1 MKQKKKQTP
10 WKQALLLLVCTATLA
25 VPILSGAGG
34 TAFQDP
40 IVAEAQGAYDDLAVD
55 LAAATA
61 FDDARDQA
69 RSDDAAADRFE
80 DNVTEILEGGRWG
93 NVGLF
98 VGPKGTSKNSDV
110 WSTFYSKVSMDVRQI
125 QTYDSW
131 SDEAFSKYKAFGEAV
146 QNLNS
151 NAKKSKGSS
160 ASIEEGLA
168 AVSNA
173 GMSIA
178 NLGTTLIQR
187 YNPAPVV
194 LSLIDA
200 NELNT
205 NPNNELVQMV
215 NRNTNLHEMF
225 TILGTTTGFGV
236 SMSFLIMFLIAFLY
250 VITSVLMTLINGRA
264 AGENIR
270 KAMVKALIGCVGI
283 PLVAKGLD
291 AGVDFLGMITTAAM
305 QDPTRNY
312 VEENLNLAD
321 WYACGFSMPSD
332 VSLEIDDTG
341 NFVFTRDDVR
351 AINEFTYDRI
361 VENMSNGISKDEAM
375 KKRMEQYFELSQ
387 AVPMGVGFSEPITK
401 DTDSS
406 RYGKPWLTTNFYI
419 ILDNFGSCS
428 ENGLMDGVESSE
440 DQHLANVGYFV
451 QNGLLMNKSGG
462 VYTVTGTGNSYGIS
476 PIAATN
482 LMRTTFT
489 GSSMI
494 VNDVSTMG
502 AVAFSVDNGVS
513 TSGDTSTNMGFLAK
527 FLATFSIVMAAVKGL
542 FTIFTA
548 GFGGLFSGSV
558 KSAFG
563 SSAGFGQALGGVIAL
578 VGGIFGISLIM
589 SISYELL
596 DEIYGVV
603 EGLISGTAAG
613 GTDILEPFR
622 DAVEGIFIFGP
633 LLAPVLKTVASLICN
648 LMCFLTLPKFGG
660 IPVTLFCQYLAELPH
675 RWAESAQQIENK
687 FTGDFRGGS
696 GHYGA
701 GGMGG
706 ASTMINQAANAG
718 SAQGRAIAAGLGTA
732 AGAVAA
738 FGMTKLGQKW
748 ERDHSDESSE
758 ENNNSSMADGGE
770 EQDPNAAP
778 ENQDVQREAQEA
790 EAARQDEAQSAAEDN
805 DSLEDNDTGGDTNI
819 QGDSVAEGDTGDTL
833 NGKEEIK
840 ESDMDTVNEQNSDET
855 TSENNDDLQ
864 ETVSDEYDQND
875 SMSAEAQVSDTATS
889 ETGTADTEIS
899 ETADSETS
907 TMADTDSAEE
917 LRSEQDNLADLDS
930 RTENHTDRSERSMS
944 QEGKGSKDG
953 VAGAS
958 TGGADRAGDARAR
971 SGSMAGSGKSASGSA
986 TDKKGMTS
994 TQRHNR
1000 NMRAIGKAL
1009 QAAGGHTTAGSMVAG
1024 VAAGAVHV
1032 GGGLVGAQNVT
1043 QRGVNAVRSGR
1054 QRRRD
1059 IQAGLGPNYTQN
1071 QQRQQQA
1078 NQAGRNAGGP
1088 GARPGTGAQG
1098 NNPQGQTRN
1107 DAQRQQ
1113 QMMMEEQQRRAEED
1127 AARRPRE

>member
-1 MKQKKKQTP
+1 MKQKKRKTP

-40 IVAEAQGAYDDLAVD
+40 VVAEAQGAYDDLAID

-61 FDDARDQA
+61 FDDARSLA
-69 RSDDAAADRFE
+69 RSDDAAAEQFQA
-80 DNVTEILEGGRWG
+80 NVTEIMNGNRWG

-98 VGPKGTSKNSDV
+98 VGPKGTSENSDV
-110 WSTFYSKVSMDVRQI
+110 WSTFYSKVSMDARQI
-125 QTYDSW
+125 KTYDSW
-131 SDEAFSKYKAFGEAV
+131 SDDAFSKYKAFGEAV
-146 QNLNS
+146 QNLS
-151 NAKKSKGSS
+151 ADAKKSKGSS

-168 AVSNA
+168 AVANA

-205 NPNNELVQMV
+205 NPNNELVKMV

-236 SMSFLIMFLIAFLY
+236 PMSFLIMFLIAFLY

-283 PLVAKGLD
+283 PLLAKGLD

-351 AINEFTYDRI
+351 AINEFTYDR
-361 VENMSNGISKDEAM
+361 VVGDMSNGSAKDTAM
-375 KKRMEQYFELSQ
+375 KERMEQYYELSQ
-387 AVPMGVGFSEPITK
+387 ANPMGVGFSEPITQ
-401 DTDSS
+401 DPDSS

-419 ILDNFGSCS
+419 ILDNFGSCN
-428 ENGLMDGVESSE
+428 EDGLMADVESSE
-440 DQHLANVGYFV
+440 DQHLADVGYFV

-462 VYTVTGTGNSYGIS
+462 VYTVTGTGKSYGIS

-489 GSSMI
+489 GSSMT

-502 AVAFSVDNGVS
+502 AVAFSIDNGVS
-513 TSGDTSTNMGFLAK
+513 TSGDTSTNMGFIAK
-527 FLATFSIVMAAVKGL
+527 FLATFAIVMAAVKGL
-542 FTIFTA
+542 VTIFTA

-558 KSAFG
+558 KGVFG
-563 SSAGFGQALGGVIAL
+563 SSAGFGQALGGIIAL
-578 VGGIFGISLIM
+578 VGGIFGIRLIM
-589 SISYELL
+589 SVSYELL
-596 DEIYGVV
+596 DELYGVV

-613 GTDILEPFR
+613 GTDILEPFQ
-622 DAVEGIFIFGP
+622 DAIYGIPLFGP
-633 LLAPVLKTVASLICN
+633 ALSGMFKTVATLLCN
-648 LMCFLTLPKFGG
+648 LLCMLTLPKFGG

-701 GGMGG
+701 GGMGST
-706 ASTMINQAANAG
+706 STMINQAANAG
-718 SAQGRAIAAGLGTA
+718 AAQGRAIAAGLGTA
-732 AGAVAA
+732 AGAIGA
-738 FGMTKLGQKW
+738 FGMTKIGQKW
-748 ERDHSDESSE
+748 ERSHSDESSE
-758 ENNNSSMADGGE
+758 ENNNNSMAEGTDG
-770 EQDPNAAP
+770 QDPNVNP
-778 ENQDVQREAQEA
+778 ESPDDKQNIQGEDAT
-790 EAARQDEAQSAAEDN
+790 RQGAVEDN
-805 DSLEDNDTGGDTNI
+805 DDVQDNDVNETKV
-819 QGDSVAEGDTGDTL
+819 QGDSVTEGSTGDMV
-833 NGKEEIK
+833 NGKEEVK
-840 ESDMDTVNEQNSDET
+840 ENILDSVNEQS
-855 TSENNDDLQ
+855 NDDEVVEDQDDVQ
-864 ETVSDEYDQND
+864 ETVSDEYDQTD
-875 SMSAEAQVSDTATS
+875 SMSGEVQTTDTSTS
-889 ETGTADTEIS
+889 ETGTTDTEIQES
-899 ETADSETS
+899 ADSETN
-907 TMADTDSAEE
+907 TMAATDSAEE

-930 RTENHTDRSERSMS
+930 RTENHTDASDKSMNP
-944 QEGKGSKDG
+944 EGKDSGSGSESGKSG
-953 VAGAS
+953 TSAGN
-958 TGGADRAGDARAR
+958 ADRAGSAAARN
-971 SGSMAGSGKSASGSA
+971 GSMAGSGKEGGEK
-986 TDKKGMTS
+986 TDKKGLTS

-1000 NMRAIGKAL
+1000 RMRAIGKAL
-1009 QAAGGHTTAGSMVAG
+1009 QAAGGHTTAGAMVAG

-1088 GARPGTGAQG
+1088 GARPGTKAQG

-1107 DAQRQQ
+1107 DAQRRQ

-1127 AARRPRE
+1127 AARKPRE